1 MTNMRSSQGR
11 GLTFINASMSGSDA
25 TTLRLVGPR
34 IVALGSRPSRAD
46 QVIDLQ
52 GDRLL
57 PGLIN
62 AHDHLQLNSL
72 PCLKA
77 DRKYAHVRDWIAEV
91 DGLRRSD
98 RGFRASVGVPRD
110 QRLLLG
116 GVKNL
121 LSGVTTV
128 AYHDP
133 LYPCLLSARYPTRV
147 VADFGW
153 SHSLYI
159 DGAEKV
165 RSSYLRTPREH
176 PWIIH
181 AAEGLDTEASTEFE
195 RLDALGC
202 LGANTLIVHG
212 LALDHGQRLRLER
225 AGAGLIWCPSSN
237 LRLFGKSAVVGPLI
251 TAGRVALG
259 TDSRLS
265 GARDLLEELR
275 IAAEVSGLDAPT
287 LESLV
292 TAVAARLLRLPDRGA
307 LKIGARADLVV
318 LPAGMPLPQATRA
331 DIRLVMLDGTA
342 RLADEHY
349 AHVTPPRPNQ
359 SRLSGARSRWTRVR
373 LDGRPKVMESTT
385 AALLREATLREAGLE
400 FSRASWRAASALPQ
414 APQDRA

>member
-1 MTNMRSSQGR
+1 MRSSQGA
-11 GLTFINASMSGSDA
+11 GLTLINASMSGSDA
-25 TTLRLVGPR
+25 TTLRVVGSR
-34 IVALGSRPSRAD
+34 IVGLGSRPPRAD

-72 PCLKA
+72 PHLEA
-77 DRKYAHVRDWIAEV
+77 GRKYAHVRDWIAEV
-91 DGLRRSD
+91 DGLRRTD
-98 RGFRASVGVPRD
+98 RGFRASVAVPRD

-128 AYHDP
+128 AHHDP
-133 LYPCLLSARYPTRV
+133 LYPYLLSARYPTRV
-147 VADFGW
+147 VTDFGW

-159 DGAEKV
+159 DGEATV

-195 RLDALGC
+195 RLNALGC
-202 LGANTLIVHG
+202 VGGNTLIVHG
-212 LALDHGQRLRLER
+212 LALDHGQRLRLQR

-265 GARDLLEELR
+265 GARDLLAELR
-275 IAAEVSGLDAPT
+275 IAAEISGLDALT

-292 TAVAARLLRLPDRGA
+292 TAVAAHLLRLPDRGV
-307 LKIGARADLVV
+307 LKVGARADLVI
-318 LPAGMPLPQATRA
+318 LPAGMPLLQATRA
-331 DIRLVMLDGTA
+331 DIRLVMLEGRA
-342 RLADEHY
+342 RLADQDYMQAAISPATHCGL
-349 AHVTPPRPNQ
+349 A
-359 SRLSGARSRWTRVR
+359 GASSNSQWVRVR
-373 LDGRPKVMESTT
+373 IDGRPKVLDSAT
-385 AALLREATLREAGLE
+385 ATLLCDATLREAGLE
-400 FSRASWRAASALPQ
+400 LPGASWRAA
-414 APQDRA
+414 

>member
-1 MTNMRSSQGR
+1 MRSSPAA
-11 GLTFINASMSGSDA
+11 GLTLINASLSGSAA
-25 TTLRLVGPR
+25 TTLRVVGAR
-34 IVALGSRPSRAD
+34 IAALGTRPSRTD
-46 QVIDLQ
+46 RVIDLQ

-72 PCLKA
+72 PRFEA
-77 DRKYAHVRDWIAEV
+77 GRKYTHVREWIAEV
-91 DGLRRSD
+91 DHLRRSD
-98 RGFRASVGVPRD
+98 RDFRASVAVPRD

-128 AYHDP
+128 AHHDP
-133 LYPCLLSARYPTRV
+133 LYPFLSGARFPTRV
-147 VADFGW
+147 VTSFGW

-159 DGAEKV
+159 DGEAKV
-165 RSSYLRTPREH
+165 RSSYQRTPREY

-181 AAEGLDTEASTEFE
+181 AAEGLDADAGREFE

-202 LGANTLIVHG
+202 VGANTLIVHG
-212 LALDHGQRLRLER
+212 LALDRGQRLRLER
-225 AGAGLIWCPSSN
+225 AGAGLVWCPSSN
-237 LRLFGKSAVVGPLI
+237 LRLFGRSAVVGRLV

-292 TAVAARLLRLPDRGA
+292 TAVAAQLLRLPDRGV
-307 LKIGARADLVV
+307 LQVGARADLVI
-318 LPAGMPLPQATRA
+318 LPAGMPLLQATRA
-331 DIRLVMLDGTA
+331 DVRLVMLDGRV
-342 RLADEHY
+342 RLADEDY
-349 AHVTPPRPNQ
+349 AAV
-359 SRLSGARSRWTRVR
+359 ASRWVRVR
-373 LDGRPKVMESTT
+373 IDGRPKLLESAT
-385 AALLREATLREAGLE
+385 AALLRDAKLREAGLE
-400 FSRASWRAASALPQ
+400 FPSAFPESGMSAADTRLETVHDDPRAAP
-414 APQDRA
+414 